1 MLQVLEEINIGTAK
15 LMGLVLVAMV
25 PVVCFLKLVTWLI
38 AQ

>member
-1 MLQVLEEINIGTAK
+1 MLQVLEENIIGTAK
-15 LMGLVLVAMV
+15 LMGLVLVALI

>member
-1 MLQVLEEINIGTAK
+1 MLQVLEEIIIGTAK
-15 LMGLVLVAMV
+15 LMGLMMVALV